1 MALRAEHPCTDKL
14 QSILHSLNRHAPILF
29 APIRY
34 TSGAL
39 ARLVHAKKIGKA
51 TNRATLT
58 QSNDGRLTL
67 AKLLQTEDVET
78 FTKFTASQ
86 SSAHFDFFRPHRF
99 DPKSLT
105 RHLNSKQFL
114 SYGIFEDSS
123 MIAYGLI
130 RITPTRA
137 VYIGTMVAE
146 SHAGRGVGKLM
157 ARYLYWQ
164 TALMGFDAY
173 LTISDDNPASLRSHS
188 PDRTLQRVQ
197 SLGAK
202 GYALYKAP
210 RVEADNVPPI
220 LTYTAASPS
229 PVGK

>member
-1 MALRAEHPCTDKL
+1 ML
-14 QSILHSLNRHAPILF
+14 QGILYNLNRHAPVLF
-29 APIRY
+29 VPIRF

-39 ARLVHAKKIGKA
+39 ARLVHANAIGKA
-51 TNRATLT
+51 ISRATLT
-58 QSNDGRLTL
+58 ERNDGQLIS
-67 AKLLQTEDVET
+67 AKLLQTDDVEA
-78 FTKFTASQ
+78 FAKFTESQ
-86 SSAHFDFFRPHRF
+86 SSPHFEFFHPHGF
-99 DPKSLT
+99 DHKSLT
-105 RHLNSKQFL
+105 RHLKSKQFL

-137 VYIGTMVAE
+137 AYIGTMVAE
-146 SHAGRGVGKLM
+146 SYAGRGVGKLM

-164 TALMGFDAY
+164 TAQMGLDAY

-188 PDRTLQRVQ
+188 PDRTLQKIQ

-202 GYALYKAP
+202 GYALYKAS

-220 LTYTAASPS
+220 LTYTAEPPS
-229 PVGK
+229 RVGNSRA